1 MLGARRLLAQASV
14 LTANSLRCRSDVA
27 RFAPAA
33 RRARLVRFGA
43 PAVSPSKAPAGLP
56 RRFALCAARQADHKG
71 QDVLVFAWS
80 LLAARGVRIP
90 LVLCGTDHSRGK
102 LRRFASR
109 LGVAD
114 LLVELGPL
122 PHRRVLALMR
132 RADFLVVPSRAEG
145 FGLAACEALAAGTPV
160 LASRVGGVPELVRHG
175 REGLL
180 MPAKDPRALAR
191 AAERL
196 WSDAGLRARLGA
208 GARGRAREFS
218 WKEAASAYSRL
229 AGLPA
234 RGRAAVLVW
243 QDPADLTGLAV
254 LENASAALRAA
265 GFFVDARAWAGKGR
279 SPLPA
284 MAARRPDAWLVFA
297 LRYRTAGVAAR
308 FFAARGI
315 RPLVALC

>member
-1 MLGARRLLAQASV
+1 MLGARV
-14 LTANSLRCRSDVA
+14 LTVNSRRCRSDVA

-33 RRARLVRFGA
+33 RKARLVRFGS
-43 PAVSPSKAPAGLP
+43 PAVTASAAPAGLP

-90 LVLCGTDHSRGK
+90 LLLCGTDHSRGR
-102 LRRFASR
+102 LRRFARR

-114 LLVELGPL
+114 LLVELGPV
-122 PHRRVLALMR
+122 PHRRALALMR
-132 RADFLVVPSRAEG
+132 RADFLVVPSRVEG

-160 LASRVGGVPELVRHG
+160 LASRVGGIPELVRHG

-180 MPAKDPRALAR
+180 VPPKDPRSLAA

-196 WSDAGLRARLGA
+196 WSDAGLRRRLSSA
-208 GARGRAREFS
+208 GRRRARDFS
-218 WKEAASAYSRL
+218 WKKAASSYARL

-243 QDPADLTGLAV
+243 QDPADLTGRAI
-254 LENASAALRAA
+254 LENAAAALKAA
-265 GFFVDARAWAGKGR
+265 GFSVDARAWAGTGR

-284 MAARRPDAWLVFA
+284 MAARRPDAWLVFV
-297 LRYRTAGVAAR
+297 LRYRTAGAAAR
-308 FFAARGI
+308 FFSARGV
-315 RPLVALC
+315 RPVVALC